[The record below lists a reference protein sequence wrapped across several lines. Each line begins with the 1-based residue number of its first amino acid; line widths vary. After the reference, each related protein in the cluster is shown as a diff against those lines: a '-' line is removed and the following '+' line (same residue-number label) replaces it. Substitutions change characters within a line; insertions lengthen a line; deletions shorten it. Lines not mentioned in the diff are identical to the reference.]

1 MIVHPTHWGDQEFIH
16 ATCGKIHQKKSFSL
30 LDDHINMLF
39 GDISSQSWERKQAK
53 NQNVSASV
61 QN

>member
-1 MIVHPTHWGDQEFIH
+1 MIVHPNHWGDQEFIH

-53 NQNVSASV
+53 NQND
-61 QN
+61 